1 MPSHGRGTDFSIQD
15 QYGNYRGSQVN
26 IRLHLVFPISSLLLI
41 GFWTYL
47 VFTDIG
53 AFLMGNPR
61 SNRSTLNVGSP
72 SSVPI
77 RFQRYLGWF
86 WGRKASLVRG
96 ESRGSCF
103 VFLFKL
109 VGLDIA
115 WQQLWT
121 WT

>member
-15 QYGNYRGSQVN
+15 QYGNYRGSRVN
-26 IRLHLVFPISSLLLI
+26 IRLHLDI
-41 GFWTYL
+41 
-47 VFTDIG
+47 FTDIG

-61 SNRSTLNVGSP
+61 SNCSTLNVGSP

-77 RFQRYLGWF
+77 CFQRYLGWF

-96 ESRGSCF
+96 ELRGSCF
-103 VFLFKL
+103 VSWFKL

-115 WQQLWT
+115 WQRLWT